1 MSLVQR
7 QARVDHRLETSEPAM
22 VAPAML
28 EACRAASLQMGGPT
42 LSRLGITSTI
52 RGEGRTSVAL
62 AMARVQR
69 EDYGRT
75 VLLVDLDFDNPRLA
89 RLCGCRSWPG
99 MAELSRDAMPSDV
112 AQIVEEGITVIAAG
126 APDGSA
132 PRIVIDL
139 ERGKTLER
147 AAKNYDILIADLPPL
162 LGCTFGQN
170 VAAWFQDLLLV
181 VRTRVT
187 PVARIREATARLTVE
202 PRVLLNDAQSDL
214 PRWLRNLTGR

>member
-7 QARVDHRLETSEPAM
+7 QIAANDRRETSAPAA

-28 EACRAASLQMGGPT
+28 EACRAASLQIGGPT
-42 LSRLGITSTI
+42 LSQLGITSTM

-62 AMARVQR
+62 AMAHVQR
-69 EDYGRT
+69 EDYGRS
-75 VLLVDLDFDNPRLA
+75 VLLIDLDFDNPKLA
-89 RLCGCRSWPG
+89 RLCGCHSWPG
-99 MAELSRDAMPSDV
+99 MAELSREALLADV
-112 AQIVEEGITVIAAG
+112 TQTVEEGITVIAAG

-132 PRIVIDL
+132 PRIVMDL
-139 ERGKTLER
+139 ERGKMLER
-147 AAKNYDILIADLPPL
+147 VGKHYDVVIADLPPL

-170 VAAWFQDLLLV
+170 VAAWFNDLLLV

-187 PVARIREATARLTVE
+187 PVARIREATAHLSVE
-202 PRVLLNDAQSDL
+202 PRVLLNGAQSDL

>member
-1 MSLVQR
+1 MSLAQR
-7 QARVDHRLETSEPAM
+7 QAAVHDRREPSAPM
-22 VAPAML
+22 AVAPAML
-28 EACRAASLQMGGPT
+28 EACRAASLQIGGPT
-42 LSRLGITSTI
+42 LSQLGITSTI

-69 EDYGRT
+69 EDYGRS
-75 VLLVDLDFDNPRLA
+75 VLLVDLDFDNPKLA

-99 MAELSRDAMPSDV
+99 MAELSRDATLSDV
-112 AQIVEEGITVIAAG
+112 AQTVEEGITVIAAG

-132 PRIVIDL
+132 PRIVTDL
-139 ERGKTLER
+139 ERGKMLER
-147 AAKNYDILIADLPPL
+147 AAKQYDIVIADLPPL

-170 VAAWFQDLLLV
+170 VAAWFTDLLLV

-187 PVARIREATARLTVE
+187 PVARIREATAHLSVE
-202 PRVLLNDAQSDL
+202 PRVLLNGAQSDL

>member
-7 QARVDHRLETSEPAM
+7 QIAIHDRKEPSTPAA

-28 EACRAASLQMGGPT
+28 EACRAASLQIGAPT
-42 LSRLGITSTI
+42 LSQLGITSTI

-69 EDYGRT
+69 DDYGRS
-75 VLLVDLDFDNPRLA
+75 VLLVDLDFDNPKLA
-89 RLCGCRSWPG
+89 RLCGCHSWPG
-99 MAELSRDAMPSDV
+99 MAELSREAMLADV
-112 AQIVEEGITVIAAG
+112 TQTVEEGITVIAAG

-139 ERGKTLER
+139 ERGKMLER
-147 AAKNYDILIADLPPL
+147 VGKHYDVVIADLPPL

-170 VAAWFQDLLLV
+170 VAAWFSDLLLV

-187 PVARIREATARLTVE
+187 PVARIREATAHLPVE
-202 PRVLLNDAQSDL
+202 PRVLLNGAQSDL